1 MNLGEILVYLNPL
14 LILSAIYFGYR
25 NINGKNTKSE
35 RNFNSLAYIILGNHT
50 FLLILLCYYFLTTN
64 LRFEYVSD
72 YSSNDL
78 STGYKLAG
86 VWAGR
91 DGTLLIWTWATSF
104 TLVLERFFHKTKE
117 KQRELTSLIGMVLL
131 LALCIIQLYINPFG
145 LNETTP
151 DEGNSLNPLLLSPYM
166 IIHPPIVF
174 VSYGMIVLLYASA
187 ISFLITED
195 KSWND
200 TIKRWGRGSWIG
212 MSLALIIGGYWA
224 YVTLGWGG
232 YWAWDPVETSGL
244 LPWFAMTTL
253 LHTSVMSRRKKDY
266 RILGP
271 LLSML
276 TFILVLLE
284 SFVTRGGIWSS
295 VHSFIVEDT
304 GGTWSRLNYVLEN
317 DISVKGFFILMILTL
332 ITTFAIIEEKYRKRK
347 IEEETPQY
355 DSIEKVFSEDNTFF
369 AAIYTQL
376 LILTVTLVLLLVR
389 ANGYLSPEVFE
400 VRLAPFVVILAA
412 IFTTH
417 TLKPFMDIQKILI
430 IVGLSTFFSITYA
443 YISEGRSWM
452 VGAMVPWAFVC
463 SYSIFRYMWKY
474 RTKKL
479 LPMLRAWGPY
489 TAHLGIMLILIGYC
503 LSYGL
508 GTEDSITLK
517 EGERKLAGNFI
528 LELEEVTM
536 NSGPDVM
543 ACVPKCTALIIL
555 LENGDNVLID
565 DQITK
570 QTEAGQETTQI
581 YLKHQIHRD
590 LYITLNKVTQDDDGG
605 QSATITVREIPGI
618 ILVWIGSFLTIL
630 GMIMTMF
637 TEWKPGQKW
646 LRNISKKVP
655 DH

>member
-1 MNLGEILVYLNPL
+1 MNFGEILIYLNPL
-14 LILSAIYFGYR
+14 LVISAIYFGYKYIKL
-25 NINGKNTKSE
+25 NDNSNKKNFDT
-35 RNFNSLAYIILGNHT
+35 LLYVILSNHT
-50 FLLILLCYYFLTTN
+50 LILILLVYYFLKTD

-72 YSSNDL
+72 YSAEQL
-78 STGYKLAG
+78 SLGYKLAG

-91 DGTLLIWTWATSF
+91 DGTLLIWSWATVL
-104 TLVLERFFHKTKE
+104 TLVCERFFHKEEDSQK
-117 KQRELTSLIGMVLL
+117 ELTSLFGCMLL
-131 LALCIIQLYINPFG
+131 LSLCIIQLYINPFR
-145 LNETTP
+145 LNEDLP
-151 DEGNSLNPLLLSPYM
+151 NIGNGLNPLLLSPYM

-174 VSYGMIVLLYASA
+174 ISYGMIVILYASA
-187 ISFLITED
+187 MAYLITEN
-195 KSWND
+195 KNWTN

-244 LPWFAMTTL
+244 LPWLAMTTL

-271 LLSML
+271 LLAMF
-276 TFILVLLE
+276 TFVLVLLE

-295 VHSFIVEDT
+295 VHSFIIEDN
-304 GGTWSRLNYVLEN
+304 GGTWSRLRYVLEN
-317 DISVKGFFILMILTL
+317 DVSVMGFFVLMLLTL
-332 ITTFAIIEEKYRKRK
+332 ITTLAIVIKKYRERK
-347 IEEETPQY
+347 DENKQFEYKDIET
-355 DSIEKVFSEDNTFF
+355 IFSEDNTFF

-400 VRLAPFVVILAA
+400 IRLAPFVIILAA
-412 IFTTH
+412 VFTIH
-417 TLKPFMDIQKILI
+417 TLRPFFELQKILI
-430 IVGLSTFFSITYA
+430 IVGLAIVFSITYA
-443 YISEGRSWM
+443 LITEGRSWM
-452 VGAMVPWAFVC
+452 VSAMIPWALIC
-463 SYSIFRYMWKY
+463 GYSIFRYMWKY
-474 RTKKL
+474 KTKKL

-508 GTEDSITLK
+508 GTEDSITLQ

-528 LELEEVTM
+528 LELENVTM
-536 NSGPDVM
+536 NSGPDEM
-543 ACVPKCTALIIL
+543 TCIPKCTAFIRLI
-555 LENGDNVLID
+555 ENNGDVVID
-565 DQITK
+565 DQISK
-570 QTEAGQETTQI
+570 RREGNQETTQI

-590 LYITLNKVTQDDDGG
+590 LYLTLNSATSEGG
-605 QSATITVREIPGI
+605 ENSATITVREIPGI
-618 ILVWIGSFLTIL
+618 ILVWLGSLLTIT
-630 GMIMTMF
+630 GMLLTMF